1 MRTAGAGSRSPPIPT
16 RRTRCSAWSM
26 ESGTWSGRGS
36 ARRRHCR
43 AARERRD
50 AEVQMLRGAWLQ
62 VRVSAV
68 CCAALAIGAG
78 AAVAVA
84 SPASADEVRNAQM
97 WVLNAINAPTA
108 WRVTEG
114 RGVVVAVID
123 SGVDPAVSDLTG
135 SVLTCPDLAWG
146 VAEGRGVVVAVIDSG
161 VDPAVS
167 DLTGSVITGPDLAGV
182 DTPPSNAGWGVHGT
196 RMASMIAG
204 HGHAGGGSGVMGVA
218 PMSKVLSIR
227 VVTDK
232 TDPGYNQYQQESDSR
247 VQQSLAS
254 AIGYATAHGAS
265 VISMSLGYGSPSA
278 VVRSALQKALNRGVV
293 VVASS
298 GNSGD
303 SVGART
309 SGQAPYSFPAD
320 YPGVLGVAAVSRSGS
335 AANFSSDNLSVQVG
349 APGVDVPA
357 QGRDG
362 QYWLVSGTSPACALT
377 AGVAALIK
385 ARYPRLAPALV
396 VRAIT
401 SSTQNRPAGGYDDK
415 IGFGTV
421 DAAAAMA
428 AAETLAAMPGGGL
441 GAAAT
446 TYFGGGSA
454 AVSAVPVR
462 PPGVSADRSGPRQP
476 WLPQSRSPRCQVV
489 GWAPRPRRP
498 SVVAARPFRR
508 FRSARAA

>member
-1 MRTAGAGSRSPPIPT
+1 
-16 RRTRCSAWSM
+16 
-26 ESGTWSGRGS
+26 
-36 ARRRHCR
+36 
-43 AARERRD
+43 
-50 AEVQMLRGAWLQ
+50 MLRGAW
-62 VRVSAV
+62 RRMRGPAV

-78 AAVAVA
+78 AAVAGA
-84 SPASADEVRNAQM
+84 SPARADEVRNAQM
-97 WVLNAINAPTA
+97 WVLNAVNAPTA

-135 SVLTCPDLAWG
+135 SV
-146 VAEGRGVVVAVIDSG
+146 
-161 VDPAVS
+161 
-167 DLTGSVITGPDLAGV
+167 ITGPDLAGV
-182 DTPPSNAGWGVHGT
+182 GTPPSNAGWGVHGT
-196 RMASMIAG
+196 WMASLISG
-204 HGHAGGGSGVMGVA
+204 HGHVGGGSGVMGVA

-232 TDPGYNQYQQESDSR
+232 TDPGYSQYQKESDSR
-247 VQQSLAS
+247 VQESLAT

-278 VVRSALQKALNRGVV
+278 VVRSALQKALNHGVV

-320 YPGVLGVAAVSRSGS
+320 YPGVLGVVAVSRSGS
-335 AANFSSDNLSVQVG
+335 AANFSSYNLSVQVG

-385 ARYPRLAPALV
+385 ARYPDLAPALV

-401 SSTQNRPAGGYDDK
+401 SSTQNRPANGYDDK

-421 DAAAAMA
+421 DAGAAMA
-428 AAETLAAMPGGGL
+428 AAATLAAAPGGRL
-441 GAAAT
+441 GIAT
-446 TYFGGGSA
+446 TTHFGGGSA
-454 AVSAVPVR
+454 AVPPVPVR
-462 PPGVSADRSGPRQP
+462 PRGVAGLVVGCLLALVSLTIAVTAWTRLIVLRRARRRAVRMSLAQTHAASWPGVPQQDRGPRVPQQDRGPRVPLQDVPLQDAPLQDLPLANTTRWPADSADHGLDQP
-476 WLPQSRSPRCQVV
+476 WTDV
-489 GWAPRPRRP
+489 GQ
-498 SVVAARPFRR
+498 
-508 FRSARAA
+508 

>member
-1 MRTAGAGSRSPPIPT
+1 
-16 RRTRCSAWSM
+16 
-26 ESGTWSGRGS
+26 
-36 ARRRHCR
+36 
-43 AARERRD
+43 
-50 AEVQMLRGAWLQ
+50 
-62 VRVSAV
+62 VSAA

-78 AAVAVA
+78 AAVTVA

-97 WVLNAINAPTA
+97 WVLNAISAPAA
-108 WRVTEG
+108 WQVTKG
-114 RGVVVAVID
+114 Q
-123 SGVDPAVSDLTG
+123 
-135 SVLTCPDLAWG
+135 
-146 VAEGRGVVVAVIDSG
+146 GVVVAVIDSG

-167 DLTGSVITGPDLAGV
+167 DLTGSVIPGPDLAGV
-182 DTPPSNAGWGVHGT
+182 ATPPSDAGWGVHGT
-196 RMASMIAG
+196 WMASLISG

-247 VQQSLAS
+247 VQRSLAS
-254 AIGYATAHGAS
+254 AIGYATVHGAS

-278 VVRSALQKALNRGVV
+278 VVRSALQRALSHGVV

-320 YPGVLGVAAVSRSGS
+320 YPGVLGVAAVSRSGA

-385 ARYPRLAPALV
+385 ARYPHLAAALAERRL
-396 VRAIT
+396 
-401 SSTQNRPAGGYDDK
+401 PAGRP
-415 IGFGTV
+415 
-421 DAAAAMA
+421 DA
-428 AAETLAAMPGGGL
+428 
-441 GAAAT
+441 
-446 TYFGGGSA
+446 
-454 AVSAVPVR
+454 
-462 PPGVSADRSGPRQP
+462 PRQ
-476 WLPQSRSPRCQVV
+476 LAFDYGLAS
-489 GWAPRPRRP
+489 
-498 SVVAARPFRR
+498 
-508 FRSARAA
+508 

>member
-1 MRTAGAGSRSPPIPT
+1 MLR
-16 RRTRCSAWSM
+16 
-26 ESGTWSGRGS
+26 E
-36 ARRRHCR
+36 ARR
-43 AARERRD
+43 
-50 AEVQMLRGAWLQ
+50 W
-62 VRVSAV
+62 VRVPAV
-68 CCAALAIGAG
+68 CCAALALGAG

-84 SPASADEVRNAQM
+84 SPASADEVRSAQM

-108 WRVTEG
+108 WRATEG

-135 SVLTCPDLAWG
+135 SVIA
-146 VAEGRGVVVAVIDSG
+146 
-161 VDPAVS
+161 
-167 DLTGSVITGPDLAGV
+167 GPDLAGV
-182 DTPPSNAGWGVHGT
+182 ATSPSNAGWGVHGT
-196 RMASMIAG
+196 WMASLISG
-204 HGHAGGGSGVMGVA
+204 HGHAAGGGSGVMGVA

-247 VQQSLAS
+247 VQRSLAS
-254 AIGYATAHGAS
+254 AISYATAHGAS

-278 VVRSALQKALNRGVV
+278 VVRSALQKALGHGVV

-320 YPGVLGVAAVSRSGS
+320 YPGVLGVAAVSQSG
-335 AANFSSDNLSVQVG
+335 AAADFSSDNLSVQVG

-385 ARYPRLAPALV
+385 ARYPHLAPALV

-401 SSTQNRPAGGYDDK
+401 SSTQNRPVRGYDDK
-415 IGFGTV
+415 VGFGTV
-421 DAAAAMA
+421 DAAAAMTA
-428 AAETLAAMPGGGL
+428 AATLAAEPGGQPA
-441 GAAAT
+441 AAAT
-446 TYFGGGSA
+446 RYFGGGSA
-454 AVSAVPVR
+454 AVSPVPVR
-462 PPGVSADRSGPRQP
+462 PRSVAGLAVSSLLALISLTIAVMAWTRLIVQRRARRRAVRGALAQTHAAAWPGRSQQDRGPGVPLQDLPLANTAGWPADSADHGLDQP
-476 WLPQSRSPRCQVV
+476 WMDAGQ
-489 GWAPRPRRP
+489 
-498 SVVAARPFRR
+498 
-508 FRSARAA
+508 

>member
-1 MRTAGAGSRSPPIPT
+1 MLR
-16 RRTRCSAWSM
+16 
-26 ESGTWSGRGS
+26 E
-36 ARRRHCR
+36 ARR
-43 AARERRD
+43 
-50 AEVQMLRGAWLQ
+50 W

-78 AAVAVA
+78 ATVAVA
-84 SPASADEVRNAQM
+84 SPASADEVRSAQM

-108 WRVTEG
+108 WRATEG
-114 RGVVVAVID
+114 RGI
-123 SGVDPAVSDLTG
+123 
-135 SVLTCPDLAWG
+135 
-146 VAEGRGVVVAVIDSG
+146 VVAVIDSG

-167 DLTGSVITGPDLAGV
+167 DLTGSVIAGPDLAGV
-182 DTPPSNAGWGVHGT
+182 ATPPSNAGWGVHGT
-196 RMASMIAG
+196 WMASLISG

-247 VQQSLAS
+247 VQRSLAS

-278 VVRSALQKALNRGVV
+278 LVRSALQKALNHGIV

-320 YPGVLGVAAVSRSGS
+320 YPGVLGVAAVSQSG
-335 AANFSSDNLSVQVG
+335 AAADFSSDNLSVQVG
-349 APGVDVPA
+349 APGVEVPA

-385 ARYPRLAPALV
+385 ARYPHLAPALV

-401 SSTQNRPAGGYDDK
+401 SSTQNRPVGGYDDK

-428 AAETLAAMPGGGL
+428 AAATLAAEPGGQL

-446 TYFGGGSA
+446 RYFGGGST
-454 AVSAVPVR
+454 AVSPVPVR
-462 PPGVSADRSGPRQP
+462 PRSVAGLAASCLLALISLTIAVTAWSRLIVQRRARHRAVRGVLAQTHAAAWPGVRQPDREPGMPLRDLPLANTAGWPADSADHGLDQP
-476 WLPQSRSPRCQVV
+476 WTDV
-489 GWAPRPRRP
+489 GQ
-498 SVVAARPFRR
+498 
-508 FRSARAA
+508 

>member
-1 MRTAGAGSRSPPIPT
+1 
-16 RRTRCSAWSM
+16 
-26 ESGTWSGRGS
+26 
-36 ARRRHCR
+36 
-43 AARERRD
+43 
-50 AEVQMLRGAWLQ
+50 MLRRAQRWM
-62 VRVSAV
+62 RVSAV

-108 WRVTEG
+108 WQVTEG

-123 SGVDPAVSDLTG
+123 SGVDPA
-135 SVLTCPDLAWG
+135 
-146 VAEGRGVVVAVIDSG
+146 I
-161 VDPAVS
+161 S
-167 DLTGSVITGPDLAGV
+167 DLTGSVIAGPDLAGV
-182 DTPPSNAGWGVHGT
+182 ATPPSNAGWGVHGT
-196 RMASMIAG
+196 WMASLIAG

-232 TDPGYNQYQQESDSR
+232 ADPGYNQYQQESDGR
-247 VQQSLAS
+247 VQRSLAS

-278 VVRSALQKALNRGVV
+278 VVRSALQKALNQGVV

-320 YPGVLGVAAVSRSGS
+320 YPGVLGVAAVSRSGA

-385 ARYPRLAPALV
+385 ARYPHLAPAVV

-401 SSTQNRPAGGYDDK
+401 SSTQNRPSGGYDDK

-428 AAETLAAMPGGGL
+428 AAATLAAEPGGQL

-446 TYFGGGSA
+446 RYFGGGSA
-454 AVSAVPVR
+454 AVSPVPVR
-462 PPGVSADRSGPRQP
+462 PRSVAGLVASCLLALISLTIAVTAWTRLIGQRRARRRAVRRSLAQTHAAAWPGVPQQDHEPGVPLQGVPLANTAGWPADCADRGLDQP
-476 WLPQSRSPRCQVV
+476 WTDAGQ
-489 GWAPRPRRP
+489 
-498 SVVAARPFRR
+498 
-508 FRSARAA
+508 